1 MLPESA
7 PGIALFELSLLHAY
21 LSVGPHHAYLLQAAD
36 FGSYRFHAV
45 DCIFVLT
52 MASLQ
57 ELEAQLATLKQ
68 QEASLLAEAKKEKR
82 KQKLQ
87 DNHVAQVLH
96 DAGCG
101 NVAPK
106 LAKQAASEL
115 LLLLEL
121 SGFYDDTLK
130 ASATEVVASF
140 ALGKGRPQQC
150 SNHKFSNVWD
160 KSMRAN
166 ISAGVELLYIHSEL
180 VVPGEYHGPD
190 AQMTKLCKYV
200 IEHRLF
206 FWLLD
211 QSCRK
216 GVLPGTSS
224 LLTQAAEF
232 IPATAPEHVRTG
244 LRKYFLNTESTTA
257 RHWVESYQARWD
269 VERAIEETGQDVDPS
284 EGDFQVALACFCRAP
299 FLNPWGHSLP
309 QFFAAF
315 SSEFSI
321 FWSIFGPSFGSQKWS
336 QKWAPKSGLNRI
348 LNKATKLG
356 PILGSKNGPQNWPR
370 NLHFFWFFF
379 WNSVRFF
386 LQCFEPVVR
395 QQHICSGPNL
405 LGPLATRHPFSSIW
419 MKLECCWVTASRKA

>member
-7 PGIALFELSLLHAY
+7 PGIALFDLPLLHAY

-36 FGSYRFHAV
+36 FGSYRFRAV

-309 QFFAAF
+309 QFFAALAANSPF
-315 SSEFSI
+315 
-321 FWSIFGPSFGSQKWS
+321 FGRFLVPV
-336 QKWAPKSGLNRI
+336 
-348 LNKATKLG
+348 LG
-356 PILGSKNGPQNWPR
+356 PKNGPKNGPR
-370 NLHFFWFFF
+370 NQVSIGFLIRQPNWGPFWGPKMVPKIGPRICTFFG
-379 WNSVRFF
+379 FF
-386 LQCFEPVVR
+386 LEP
-395 QQHICSGPNL
+395 C
-405 LGPLATRHPFSSIW
+405 AFFSSA
-419 MKLECCWVTASRKA
+419 LSRL

>member
-1 MLPESA
+1 M
-7 PGIALFELSLLHAY
+7 HAY
-21 LSVGPHHAYLLQAAD
+21 MSVRLHHVCLIQAAA

-57 ELEAQLATLKQ
+57 ELETQLATLRQ

-121 SGFYDDTLK
+121 SGFYDDALK
-130 ASATEVVASF
+130 ASATEVVTSF

-166 ISAGVELLYIHSEL
+166 ISAGIELLYIHSEL

-206 FWLLD
+206 FWLLE

-232 IPATAPEHVRTG
+232 IPANAPEHIRTG

-269 VERAIEETGQDVDPS
+269 VERAIEETGQDVDPNT
-284 EGDFQVALACFCRAP
+284 GDFQVALACSCRAF
-299 FLNPWGHSLP
+299 FLNPWTPLWLIFLH
-309 QFFAAF
+309 FFAF
-315 SSEFSI
+315 
-321 FWSIFGPSFGSQKWS
+321 
-336 QKWAPKSGLNRI
+336 
-348 LNKATKLG
+348 
-356 PILGSKNGPQNWPR
+356 
-370 NLHFFWFFF
+370 FFWFFG
-379 WNSVRFF
+379 RF
-386 LQCFEPVVR
+386 LVPV
-395 QQHICSGPNL
+395 
-405 LGPLATRHPFSSIW
+405 LGPKNGPKNGPRNRVSIGF
-419 MKLECCWVTASRKA
+419 LIRQPT